1 MATDINTVTLSGR
14 LTKDGELKYTQA
26 GGAIVRFTLAVGRAK
41 RNADGSWGEDT
52 SFIDCTYFGKSAEA
66 VSSYLTKGRQIFV
79 NGELRQ
85 NRWESEGQTRSR
97 VEIMV
102 NNLVLAS
109 TPNRSEMN
117 DDSPKANSYIS
128 NNQVNNYQNNQARTP
143 MVSGPENFQDDNIPF

>member
-14 LTKDGELKYTQA
+14 LTKDSELKYTQA
-26 GGAIVRFTLAVGRAK
+26 GGAIVRFSLAVGRAK

-97 VEIMV
+97 VEVMV

-109 TPNRSEMN
+109 TPRSEGT
-117 DDSPKANSYIS
+117 DDVPKANSYIS
-128 NNQVNNYQNNQARTP
+128 NNQVNNYQNNQARTQ
-143 MVSGPENFQDDNIPF
+143 MVSGPESFQDDNIPF

>member
-143 MVSGPENFQDDNIPF
+143 MVSGPESFQDDNIPF